1 MSKAFSIHVRVSRQQ
16 KEVIENNAKANGF
29 NNLSDYMRE
38 RTLCFSLFEEKL
50 NKIYRKLYPEEIHKV
65 KLNGANQNLQQF
77 I

>member
-29 NNLSDYMRE
+29 NSISDYMRE

-50 NKIYRKLYPEEIHKV
+50 NKIYKKLYPEELHKF
-65 KLNGANQNLQQF
+65 KLNGTDKNLSEF

>member
-29 NNLSDYMRE
+29 NSISDYMRE
-38 RTLCFSLFEEKL
+38 RTLCFPLFEDKL
-50 NKIYRKLYPEEIHKV
+50 NKIYKKLYPEELHKF
-65 KLNGANQNLQQF
+65 KLNGTDKNLSEF

>member
-29 NNLSDYMRE
+29 NSISDYMRE
-38 RTLCFSLFEEKL
+38 RTLCFSLFEDKL
-50 NKIYRKLYPEEIHKV
+50 NKIYKKLYPEDLHKF
-65 KLNGANQNLQQF
+65 KLNGTNKNLSEF